1 MLLVA
6 CSNSIVVMQEEIFP
20 IVNAEGEV
28 IGSATRTECHA
39 GTFILHPVV
48 HLHIFNS
55 AGELYLQ
62 KRVMTKKI
70 QPGKWDTA
78 VGGHV
83 DYGENVGDAL
93 LRETREELGVVDF
106 TPEFIMKYS
115 FRSSVEAEL
124 VYIYRCIYDG
134 GFDPDP
140 SEVDEGRFWTLDEIR
155 KNIGKGIF
163 TPNFESEIEK
173 LGWLI

>member
-1 MLLVA
+1 
-6 CSNSIVVMQEEIFP
+6 MQEEIFP
-20 IVNAEGEV
+20 IVNVDGEV

-39 GTFILHPVV
+39 GTFKLHPVV

-55 AGELYLQ
+55 AGELYMQ

-83 DYGENVGDAL
+83 DYGEQIEEAL
-93 LRETREELGVVDF
+93 LRETREELGVTNF
-106 TPEFIMKYS
+106 KPEFIMKYQ
-115 FRSSVEAEL
+115 FRSSIEAEL

-134 GFDPDP
+134 VFQPDP
-140 SEVDEGRFWTLDEIR
+140 SEVEEGRFWSLDEI
-155 KNIGKGIF
+155 KNNIGKEIF

-173 LGWLI
+173 LGWLR

>member
-1 MLLVA
+1 MK
-6 CSNSIVVMQEEIFP
+6 EEIFP
-20 IVNAEGEV
+20 IVNLEGEV
-28 IGSATRTECHA
+28 IGSATRSECHA

-55 AGELYLQ
+55 EGKLYLQ

-83 DYGENVGDAL
+83 DYGEMIEEAL

-106 TPEFIMKYS
+106 VPEFLMRYD

-124 VYIYRCIYDG
+124 VYIYRCTYDG
-134 GFDPDP
+134 PFAPDP
-140 SEVDEGRFWTLDEIR
+140 AEVDEGRFWSLDEIR
-155 KNIGKGIF
+155 DNIGKEVF
-163 TPNFESEIEK
+163 TPNFESEIER
-173 LGWLI
+173 LGWL

>member
-1 MLLVA
+1 
-6 CSNSIVVMQEEIFP
+6 MQEEIFP
-20 IVNAEGEV
+20 IVNADGEV

-39 GTFILHPVV
+39 GTFKLHPVV

-55 AGELYLQ
+55 AGELYMQ

-83 DYGENVGDAL
+83 DYGEQIEEAL
-93 LRETREELGVVDF
+93 LRETREELGVTDF
-106 TPEFIMKYS
+106 KPEFIMKYQ
-115 FRSSVEAEL
+115 FRSSIEAEL

-134 GFDPDP
+134 VFQLDP
-140 SEVDEGRFWTLDEIR
+140 SEVEEGRFWSLDEIR
-155 KNIGKGIF
+155 NNIGKEIF

-173 LGWLI
+173 LGWLR

>member
-1 MLLVA
+1 MHD
-6 CSNSIVVMQEEIFP
+6 EIFP
-20 IVNAEGEV
+20 IVNPEGQV

-39 GTFILHPVV
+39 QTFLLHPVV

-83 DYGENVGDAL
+83 DYGENIHQAL
-93 LRETREELGVVDF
+93 LRETREELGVTDF
-106 TPEFIMKYS
+106 NPEFIMKYN
-115 FRSSVEAEL
+115 FRSTIEAEL
-124 VYIYRCIYDG
+124 VYIYRCTYNG
-134 GFDPDP
+134 TFNPDT
-140 SEVDEGRFWTLDEIR
+140 SEVDEGRFWTLNEI
-155 KNIGKGIF
+155 KNNIGKGIF

-173 LGWLI
+173 LGWLR